1 MAKELLQNDLLEKC
15 LKLSKNLE
23 KNKDIR
29 TRFQNNYSIH
39 NQNFDACWKNSI
51 RSCHQRKFYEE
62 ILWTRRDILEKPRKS
77 WISLLPSASRADKVS
92 KIISKVLQEN
102 FDIFFEKIIS
112 MDIFS
117 PIRGLDPPQD
127 AINPISTEV

>member
-1 MAKELLQNDLLEKC
+1 M
-15 LKLSKNLE
+15 
-23 KNKDIR
+23 
-29 TRFQNNYSIH
+29 
-39 NQNFDACWKNSI
+39 
-51 RSCHQRKFYEE
+51 
-62 ILWTRRDILEKPRKS
+62 
-77 WISLLPSASRADKVS
+77 S